1 MLRELLKDT
10 KRYSDDIQ
18 SELKRLRDSKKD
30 IYIFGGI
37 LGGMSLGAEVR
48 RFLDK
53 NEVDIK
59 GYIANKEFVTSNFY
73 CNKPV
78 FRLEDE
84 TLPKE
89 IAIVIGMISIK
100 EKTKELNS
108 YGYNDLY
115 FFNIIRDSFGYSEF
129 EEYFVENELKFD
141 ETYNLLADELSKKVM
156 IGYLQDRIYNNY
168 NSLIATQDKRGY
180 FNNLMKFDNDEIMVD
195 CGAYDGDTAL
205 EFVKQCPNYKH
216 IYAFEPDMDNF
227 EKLKHNTRDLNI
239 TCIQK
244 GVYNK
249 DGVLYFKQSGDNGG
263 GCFNVC
269 GDVEL
274 PVCAIDSLGGG
285 ATFIK
290 MDIEGSE
297 LEALKGAQQTIK
309 NFKPKLAICI
319 YHKKEDLITIPQY
332 ILSLNKNYKLYLR
345 NRQGVGED
353 TVIYAI

>member
-1 MLRELLKDT
+1 MLRELLKNT

-205 EFVKQCPNYKH
+205 EFAKQCPNYKH

-285 ATFIK
+285 CNIY
-290 MDIEGSE
+290 
-297 LEALKGAQQTIK
+297 K
-309 NFKPKLAICI
+309 NGYRRI
-319 YHKKEDLITIPQY
+319 
-332 ILSLNKNYKLYLR
+332 
-345 NRQGVGED
+345 
-353 TVIYAI
+353 